1 MKIFSYILCLFI
13 LTSCKAKKDV
23 TFNLSEIEKIEVYQG
38 YPGTR
43 IQMKNNFEREF
54 IKDMNNSKDNG
65 PTKYIKTHSFLIHHK
80 SGEIDTILTNGTIH
94 QYKGW
99 FRSKQDLIK
108 KYSVEQEISFSDSIQ
123 EQLKTAEKINDYMGS
138 KKYEEAIQLFS
149 LKQIKNIK
157 EIKKDS
163 ELFAIWCWAWTFD
176 DAKYDRYLTKIK
188 EGKAHFVFENN
199 EWKINEK

>member
-13 LTSCKAKKDV
+13 LTSCKAKKDI

-108 KYSVEQEISFSDSIQ
+108 KYSVE
-123 EQLKTAEKINDYMGS
+123 
-138 KKYEEAIQLFS
+138 
-149 LKQIKNIK
+149 
-157 EIKKDS
+157 
-163 ELFAIWCWAWTFD
+163 
-176 DAKYDRYLTKIK
+176 
-188 EGKAHFVFENN
+188 
-199 EWKINEK
+199 